1 VKNILITGGTGL
13 VGSKLIPTLQAK
25 GYKVSILSRSKQESN
40 LIKTYVWNIAEG
52 ILPQEAVDEADV
64 IVHLAGANVGT
75 KKWTASRKQEII
87 DSRVKSGELLL
98 DKIKKSKSKP
108 EAFITASAV
117 GYYGLQTSEKI
128 FSENDPPADDF
139 FGEVGKAWES
149 VLEKTNNVNIRSVAM
164 RIGVVLAQED
174 GALPKM
180 SIPLKFGFGTQIGS
194 GKQYIPWIHIDDI
207 VSMFLMAIENGTMHG
222 AFNAVAPEHI
232 TNRGFMKKLCQ
243 IRKRIFIPIGAPSF
257 LLKLVL
263 GEMAGIVLEGSRA
276 SSNKIVE
283 AGFTFEYPNLS
294 EALKSLA

>member
-1 VKNILITGGTGL
+1 
-13 VGSKLIPTLQAK
+13 
-25 GYKVSILSRSKQESN
+25 
-40 LIKTYVWNIAEG
+40 
-52 ILPQEAVDEADV
+52 V